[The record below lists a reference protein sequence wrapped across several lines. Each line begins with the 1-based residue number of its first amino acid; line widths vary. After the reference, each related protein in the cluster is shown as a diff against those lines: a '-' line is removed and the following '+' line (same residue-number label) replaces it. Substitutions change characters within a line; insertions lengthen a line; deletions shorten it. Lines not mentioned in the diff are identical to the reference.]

1 MKSGTIFAKTLWVIS
16 RLGPLELLRRAR
28 RYFKNYK
35 INWLWV
41 YRNKESAYKAWLKK
55 ESRKIEKKL
64 ATAQHDIEKFSRKPL
79 ISILL
84 PVSGAKVSYFEESI
98 KSVLNQAYLLWEL
111 VIYTGALHS
120 NEVEGV
126 LSKYAKKDNRIIILE
141 ENNYR
146 GCTLNEA
153 LSSTKGDFFGFLDC
167 GDVLAPHALLEVVRL
182 YDKKPEAEV
191 IYSDED
197 HIKGKVARTNPLFK
211 PGWSP
216 DLMLSTNYINHF
228 LVAGR
233 RLLAGTDC
241 YVNSIAA
248 GSYYD
253 LTLRLTEQTNKVF
266 HIPEILYHSR
276 SLQFTPAVLQHTEVG
291 ESNQLKALEDS
302 LERRG
307 LEGEAM
313 QTGHG
318 RYRVKLKVRGEPLVS
333 IIIPVRDKI
342 DLLRRCINSIKEK
355 STYCNFEIIVVDNG
369 SVESESSVYLEELES
384 LNGCRVLLFDE
395 PFNYSRINN
404 FATRQARGEHLLFL
418 NNDIEVISPGWI
430 EEMLSHSQRP
440 GTGAVGAKLLFPDK
454 RIQHAG
460 VVVGLRRVAMHAF
473 HGISVEEGG
482 YMALTEVLR
491 NCSAVTAACLMMP
504 KHVFD
509 EAGGFD
515 EELAVA
521 YNDVDLCLKVMDKG
535 YFIVWTPHA
544 LLYHHES
551 ASRGQYY
558 PEQDLYYFCK
568 KWERVLELGDP
579 FYNPNLSLN
588 HSDFRVRI

>member
-41 YRNKESAYKAWLKK
+41 YRNKESAYRAWLKK
-55 ESRKIEKKL
+55 ESRRIEKKL
-64 ATAQHDIEKFSRKPL
+64 ATAQQDIKKFSRKPL

-84 PVSGAKVSYFEESI
+84 PISGAKVSYLEESI
-98 KSVLNQAYLLWEL
+98 KSVINQAYPLWEL
-111 VIYTGALHS
+111 VIYNGALHK
-120 NEVEGV
+120 NEVEGI
-126 LSKYAKKDNRIIILE
+126 LGKYKKKDCRIIVLDH
-141 ENNYR
+141 NNYR
-146 GCTLNEA
+146 DCAFNQAVT
-153 LSSTKGDFFGFLDC
+153 SIKGDFLGFLNC

-182 YDKKPEAEV
+182 SNEKPEAEV

-197 HIKGKVARTNPLFK
+197 HIKSKAVRFNPLFK
-211 PGWSP
+211 PDWSP

-233 RLLAGTDC
+233 RLLKGTDC
-241 YVNSIAA
+241 FTNGTSPD
-248 GSYYD
+248 SYYD
-253 LTLRLTEQTNKVF
+253 LTLRLTEQTNKIF

-276 SLQFTPAVLQHTEVG
+276 SFQFTPAVLQHTEVA

-302 LERRG
+302 LKRRG
-307 LEGEAM
+307 LDGEAL
-313 QTGHG
+313 QDGHG
-318 RYRVKLKVRGEPLVS
+318 RYRVKLRVQGEPLVS

-342 DLLRRCINSIKEK
+342 DLLRHCINSIKEK
-355 STYCNFEIIVVDNG
+355 STYRNFEIIVVDNG
-369 SVESESSVYLEELES
+369 SVESESSAYLKELQS
-384 LNGCRVLLFDE
+384 LKGCRVLLFDE

-418 NNDIEVISPGWI
+418 NNDVEVISPGWI

-440 GTGAVGAKLLFPDK
+440 GTGAVGAKLLFPDN

-473 HGISVEEGG
+473 HGISNEEGG
-482 YMALTEVLR
+482 YMDLTEVLR
-491 NCSAVTAACLMMP
+491 NCSAVTAACMMMP
-504 KHVFD
+504 KHIFN

-558 PEQDLYYFCK
+558 PEQDLHYFCK

-579 FYNPNLSLN
+579 YYNPNLSLN
-588 HSDFRVRI
+588 HCDFRVRI

>member
-16 RLGPLELLRRAR
+16 RLGPMELLKRAR

-64 ATAQHDIEKFSRKPL
+64 ATAQYDIQKFSCKPL
-79 ISILL
+79 ISILM
-84 PVSGAKVSYFEESI
+84 PISGTQISHLEESI
-98 KSVLNQAYLLWEL
+98 ESVINQAYPLWEL
-111 VIYTGALHS
+111 VIMSGAPHK
-120 NEVEGV
+120 NEVEGI
-126 LSKYAKKDNRIIILE
+126 LGKYTKKDCRIIILDH
-141 ENNYR
+141 NNYR
-146 GCTLNEA
+146 DCAFNEA
-153 LSSTKGDFFGFLDC
+153 VTSIKGDFLGFMDC

-182 YDKKPEAEV
+182 SNEKPEAEV

-197 HIKGKVARTNPLFK
+197 HIKGKAVRFNPLFK

-233 RLLAGTDC
+233 RLLQGIDLDGLAT
-241 YVNSIAA
+241 S
-248 GSYYD
+248 SYYD
-253 LTLRLTEQTNKVF
+253 LVLRLTEHTNEIS

-276 SLQFTPAVLQHTEVG
+276 AFQFTPADLQYTEEK
-291 ESNQLKALEDS
+291 ESDQLKALEDS
-302 LERRG
+302 LKRRG
-307 LEGEAM
+307 LDGDVLQAG
-313 QTGHG
+313 QG
-318 RYRVKLKVRGEPLVS
+318 RYRVKLRVQGEPLVS

-342 DLLRRCINSIKEK
+342 DLLKNCINSIKEK
-355 STYCNFEIIVVDNG
+355 STYHNYEIIVVDNG
-369 SVESESSVYLEELES
+369 SVENESSAYFKELQS
-384 LNGCRVLLFDE
+384 LKGCSVLLFDE
-395 PFNYSRINN
+395 PFNYSKINN
-404 FATRQARGEHLLFL
+404 YASRQARGEHLLFL
-418 NNDIEVISPGWI
+418 NNDIEVISPGWL
-430 EEMLSHSQRP
+430 EEMISHCQRP
-440 GTGAVGAKLLFPDK
+440 GTGAVGVKLLFPDN

-473 HGISVEEGG
+473 HGISNEEGG
-482 YMALTEVLR
+482 YMDLTEVLR
-491 NCSAVTAACLMMP
+491 NSSAVTAACMMIP
-504 KHVFD
+504 KHIFD
-509 EAGGFD
+509 EVGGFD

-521 YNDVDLCLKVMDKG
+521 YNDVDLCLRVIDKG

-544 LLYHHES
+544 LLYHYES

-558 PEQDLYYFCK
+558 PEQDLHYFCK

>member
-16 RLGPLELLRRAR
+16 RLGPLELLRRSR

-55 ESRKIEKKL
+55 ESRRIEKKL

-79 ISILL
+79 FSILL
-84 PVSGAKVSYFEESI
+84 PISGTKVSCLEESI
-98 KSVLNQAYLLWEL
+98 KSVINQAYPLWEL
-111 VIYTGALHS
+111 VINTGALHS
-120 NEVEGV
+120 NEVEGI
-126 LSKYAKKDNRIIILE
+126 LSKYAKKDNRIIIL
-141 ENNYR
+141 NQNKNKD
-146 GCTLNEA
+146 CSLNEA
-153 LSSTKGDFFGFLDC
+153 DSLIRGDFLGFMDC
-167 GDVLAPHALLEVVRL
+167 GDVLAPHALLEVIRL
-182 YDKKPEAEV
+182 YNEQPEAEV

-197 HIKGKVARTNPLFK
+197 HIRGKNTRFNPLFK
-211 PGWSP
+211 PDWSP

-233 RLLAGTDC
+233 RLLQGIDCFTNGT
-241 YVNSIAA
+241 AA
-248 GSYYD
+248 SSYFD
-253 LTLRLTEQTNKVF
+253 LILRLTEHTNKIY

-276 SLQFTPAVLQHTEVG
+276 SLQSTPADLQYTEN
-291 ESNQLKALEDS
+291 EQLKALEDS
-302 LERRG
+302 LKRRG
-307 LEGEAM
+307 LDGEAL

-318 RYRVKLKVRGEPLVS
+318 RYRVKLKVQGEPLVS

-342 DLLRRCINSIKEK
+342 DLLRHCINSIKEK
-355 STYCNFEIIVVDNG
+355 STYHNFEIIVVDNG
-369 SVESESSVYLEELES
+369 SVESESSAYLKEFQNN
-384 LNGCRVLLFDE
+384 NGCRVLLFDE

-404 FATRQARGEHLLFL
+404 FASRQARGEHLLFL
-418 NNDIEVISPGWI
+418 NNDIEVISPGWL
-430 EEMLSHSQRP
+430 EEMISHCQRP
-440 GTGAVGAKLLFPDK
+440 GTGAVGAKLLFPDN

-473 HGISVEEGG
+473 HGISNEEGG
-482 YMALTEVLR
+482 YMDLTEVLR
-491 NCSAVTAACLMMP
+491 NCSAVTAACMMMP
-504 KHVFD
+504 KHIFD
-509 EAGGFD
+509 GAGGFD

-558 PEQDLYYFCK
+558 PEQDLHYFCK